1 MGNAIVEIIL
11 ILGLLIINGIFAM
24 SELALISSR
33 KIRLQQKSEEGN
45 KAART
50 ALEMAESPN
59 RFLSTTQIGISLIG
73 ILAGA
78 VGGAT
83 LADRFALFLQK
94 IPALKL
100 YSEEIAF
107 TIIVLVT
114 TYFSLVIGELIPKRI
129 ALNDPEKIALII
141 AGPMRFLARLTAPI
155 VSLLSKSTDLGLRL
169 LGMPKSTEPIVT
181 EEEIKVLLEQ
191 GTQSGIFEEAEQDMV
206 EGIFRLNDRFIDSIM
221 TPRTEI
227 LWIDM
232 DEAREEIVEVML
244 RSRHSRF
251 PAAHDSLDNVQ
262 GILSA
267 RDFLGSLLE
276 PEPVPIE
283 SLLQPPLFVP
293 ESMSALRVLEMIK
306 ISGVH
311 EALVLD
317 EYGGLLGMVT
327 LYDILKAIV
336 GEIPGFGDN
345 FEPQAVQREDGSW
358 LLDGL
363 LSIDDLKDVLNIETP
378 LPEEN
383 RIGYQT
389 LGGFIMSQ
397 LGAIPATGQQVKWGE
412 YQFEIMDMD
421 GRRVDK
427 VLVSHKPSSP
437 GEEQE

>member
-33 KIRLQQKSEEGN
+33 KIRLQQKAEEGN
-45 KAART
+45 KAAR
-50 ALEMAESPN
+50 AAMELAESPN

-94 IPALKL
+94 IPSLKP

-107 TIIVLVT
+107 TIIVLLT

-129 ALNDPEKIALII
+129 ALNDPEKITLII
-141 AGPMRFLARLTAPI
+141 AGPMRFLARLTSPI
-155 VSLLSKSTDLGLRL
+155 VALLSKSTDLGLRL
-169 LGMPKSTEPIVT
+169 LGLPKSTEPIVT
-181 EEEIKVLLEQ
+181 EEEIKVLMEQ

-227 LWIDM
+227 LWIDL
-232 DEAREEIVEVML
+232 DESREEIVEVML

-276 PEPVPIE
+276 PEPVPVE
-283 SLLQPPLFVP
+283 NLLQPPLFVP

-306 ISGVH
+306 LSGVH

-363 LSIDDLKDVLNIETP
+363 LSIDELKDVLNIEAP
-378 LPEEN
+378 LPEED

-397 LGAIPATGQQVKWGE
+397 LGAIPSSGQRVKWGE

-427 VLVSHKPSSP
+427 VLVSREPLSP